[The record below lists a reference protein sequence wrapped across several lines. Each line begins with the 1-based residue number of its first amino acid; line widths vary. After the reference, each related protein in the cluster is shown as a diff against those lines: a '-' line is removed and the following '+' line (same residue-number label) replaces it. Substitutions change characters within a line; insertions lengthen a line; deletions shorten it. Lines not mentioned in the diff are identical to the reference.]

1 MEEMKNFIRSF
12 LPLLLIISFTSCA
25 TSGAYKE
32 KHQNGKK
39 LLFEDW
45 KYRGFGYELPVW
57 FEAAYNDDKLEVKNL
72 IPELHDKEIIIL
84 RGEGLNSDQAEQNLK
99 LQLSAV
105 AADLIVY
112 DSSWAMLDFNK
123 YISIAI
129 LYQEV

>member
-1 MEEMKNFIRSF
+1 MEEMKNFIRLF
-12 LPLLLIISFTSCA
+12 LPLLLIISLASCA

-32 KHQNGKK
+32 KHHNEKK

-57 FEAAYNDDKLEVKNL
+57 VEAAYHDNKIAIKNL
-72 IPELHDKEIIIL
+72 IPELSDKEIVIL
-84 RGEGLNSDQAEQNLK
+84 RGEGFNSDQAEQNLK
-99 LQLSAV
+99 LQLSTA

-112 DSSWAMLDFNK
+112 DSSWAMLDLNK